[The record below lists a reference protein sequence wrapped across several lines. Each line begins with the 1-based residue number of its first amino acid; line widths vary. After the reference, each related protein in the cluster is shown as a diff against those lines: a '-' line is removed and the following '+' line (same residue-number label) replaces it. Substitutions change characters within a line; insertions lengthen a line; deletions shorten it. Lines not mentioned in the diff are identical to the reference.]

1 MCSKTLQSVKGK
13 TGQVYKLQ
21 VLKLKS
27 MITPPT
33 IKPGDLIG
41 IVSPAKKID
50 QDIVANAA
58 EIIRKLGY
66 KVKLGKHVCATD
78 NYFAGTDGQRT
89 IDFQAMLD
97 DPELKMILCSR
108 GGYGS
113 ARIIDSLDFTKF
125 IENPKWI
132 AGFSDITVF
141 HAHLLH
147 LGYESL
153 HSIMPL
159 DFPPDG
165 SVSDPVRKLFQF
177 ASGELSPYNIATNP
191 LNRGGVAKGILT
203 GGNLS
208 LICSLLGS
216 KSDVDT
222 DGKILFIEEVGEKLY
237 RIDRMMGTLK
247 RAGKLA
253 NIAGLL
259 VGGLNDM
266 VKGDPDFGH
275 SAEEIIRSAVAGYDY
290 PVAFG
295 FPAGHFPENYP
306 LIMGRKAKLEVGE
319 EVLVCFE
326 GEE

>member
-1 MCSKTLQSVKGK
+1 
-13 TGQVYKLQ
+13 
-21 VLKLKS
+21 
-27 MITPPT
+27 MITPPPL
-33 IKPGDLIG
+33 KPGDLIG

-50 QDIVANAA
+50 ETIVVNAIK
-58 EIIRKLGY
+58 IIQKLGY
-66 KVKLGKHVCATD
+66 KVKLGKHVFSTD
-78 NYFAGTDGQRT
+78 NYFAGNDGQRT
-89 IDFQAMLD
+89 ADFQAMLN
-97 DPELKMILCSR
+97 DPEIKMILCSR

-113 ARIIDSLDFTKF
+113 ARIIDALDFTRF
-125 IENPKWI
+125 IDNPKWI

-141 HAHLLH
+141 HAHLLQ
-147 LGYESL
+147 LGFESL
-153 HSIMPL
+153 HGIMPL
-159 DFPPDG
+159 DFPTN
-165 SVSDPVRKLFQF
+165 SIISDPVRKLFEF
-177 ASGELSPYNIATNP
+177 ASGKLSPYNIGPNP
-191 LNRGGVAKGILT
+191 HNRAGVAHGILT

-216 KSDVDT
+216 KSDVET

-247 RAGKLA
+247 RAGKLS

-266 VKGDPDFGH
+266 TAGDPNFGH
-275 SAEEIIRSAVAGYDY
+275 SAEEIIKTAVAEYDY

-306 LIMGRKAKLEVGE
+306 LIMGKEAKLEVGE
-319 EVLVCFE
+319 EVHVGFE